1 MLLYAAVKQ
10 QMHLPMSVVTIM
22 LNNEVLRF
30 YIYIVPLM
38 AGTFRRLEVRYY
50 LLLTV
55 FTDVRILDLVDKCR
69 LLLMSQLRK
78 SSPQER
84 MS

>member
-38 AGTFRRLEVRYY
+38 TGTFRRLEVRYY

>member
-1 MLLYAAVKQ
+1 MRLYAAVKQ

-38 AGTFRRLEVRYY
+38 AGAFRRLEVRYY